1 MMNFTIRNGQV
12 YDPKKGTFQP
22 QDLFLANGKIFYQ
35 EEALPSGS
43 VQTIDAAGCFITPG
57 LIDYHT
63 HYFYQGSENGV
74 NPDASSFCMGITTA
88 VDGGTA
94 GTGSYDLFHNTI
106 VVRSSVRLLSYLL
119 VASGG
124 QSNDRY
130 PENLDPRYFDE
141 EKILAFFKR
150 YPKELVGLKTRI
162 SKNIIPSP
170 DLARASLKWTV
181 EIAEKAH
188 TRVIVHV
195 TDCTLSLDEVA
206 SFLRPGDVICHIY
219 QNRGEHTCLGKDGKV
234 LPGLWEA
241 KNRGVLFDAS
251 NGRSNFDLVTAQ
263 KAIAQGFLPDIISS
277 DNNCSSWFLPPLYSL
292 PRILSKYREFGM
304 GWKAILDCATR
315 NPASLIGLPELGSL
329 QKETPADLVIWKI
342 IKKDVSYTDIN
353 GHRLQGHEVLAPQMT
368 FKDGQCVYCQ
378 ADFL

>member
-1 MMNFTIRNGQV
+1 MNFAIRQGQL
-12 YDPKKGTFQP
+12 YDPGIGKTEQR
-22 QDLFLANGKIFYQ
+22 DLFLANGKLLYD
-35 EEALPSGS
+35 EKEMPSGP
-43 VQTIDAAGCFITPG
+43 VQGIDAANCFLTPG

-63 HYFYQGSENGV
+63 HYFHQGSENGV
-74 NPDASSFCMGITTA
+74 NADASSFCMGITTA

-94 GTGSYDLFHNTI
+94 GTGSFELFHNAI
-106 VVRSSVRLLSYLL
+106 IARSSVRLLSYLL

-141 EKILAFFKR
+141 EKILEFFRR
-150 YPKELVGLKTRI
+150 YPDELVGLKTRI

-170 DLARASLKWTV
+170 ELARASLQRTV

-195 TDCTLSLDEVA
+195 TDCTLPLDELA

-219 QNRGEHTCLGKDGKV
+219 QNRGEHTCLDKNGQI
-234 LPGLWEA
+234 LPGLWDA
-241 KNRGVLFDAS
+241 KKRGVLFDAS

-263 KAIAQGFLPDIISS
+263 KAIAQGFLPDAISS

-304 GWKAILDCATR
+304 SWESILDCATR
-315 NPASLIGLPELGSL
+315 KPAELIGRPELGTL
-329 QKETPADLVIWKI
+329 QEGTPADLVIWKREQ
-342 IKKDVSYTDIN
+342 KDVEYTDIN
-353 GHRLQGHEVLAPQMT
+353 GNHLQGHEVLVPQMT